1 MGKVFRRCFYR
12 FLVVL
17 GLLLRGFRTTFVV
30 CFGKREIVKT
40 STACARELDFQ
51 GLAGSGSI
59 CFRCFLGFRFGM
71 ALGMVF

>member
-1 MGKVFRRCFYR
+1 MLIGMFCLCILNGFGSTFER
-12 FLVVL
+12 FLDH
-17 GLLLRGFRTTFVV
+17 FFVF
-30 CFGKREIVKT
+30 FGKREYVKT

>member
-1 MGKVFRRCFYR
+1 MFFWIVFLWILSGFGSTFER
-12 FLVVL
+12 FLDHI
-17 GLLLRGFRTTFVV
+17 FVF
-30 CFGKREIVKT
+30 FGKREYVRT